1 MRFRT
6 SLYRGICCTTLMAAA
21 ASPTW
26 AAAQEDMQTSITLP
40 AASVSN
46 AISPPSG
53 ENLASAGP
61 CENVPALCE
70 PQRSLTLRVI
80 PYLWLPQMNG
90 DLTLRGETAPVNL
103 SMGQVWDLETHDLNM
118 AFLGQFEAKYGRL
131 GLLANG
137 LYLEV
142 SPGTQVRRLQFN
154 GEFSQTIVDLAFT
167 YDLLGGG
174 GSSACGRSPQLELLA
189 GVRYNSLTGDVSLTG
204 PRGNTVNAGGAED
217 WTDVIVGARAE
228 IPVCE
233 RWSVLARADV
243 GGFGVSGSSQFT
255 WNVEAA
261 AAYQYSERTTLFAGY
276 RALYIDYANGDFAYD
291 MRLDGPMAGFV
302 FKF

>member
-1 MRFRT
+1 MRFPVN
-6 SLYRGICCTTLMAAA
+6 SLLGICCLSMTAA
-21 ASPTW
+21 ASFGQ
-26 AAAQEDMQTSITLP
+26 AAAQDNPQTSITLP
-40 AASVSN
+40 AAATQGGVGP
-46 AISPPSG
+46 ASG
-53 ENLASAGP
+53 GFLASNIP
-61 CENVPALCE
+61 CEAAPALCE
-70 PQRSLTLRVI
+70 PSRSLSLKVI
-80 PYLWLPQMNG
+80 PYLWLTQMNG
-90 DLTLRGETAPVNL
+90 DITLRGETAPVNL

-118 AFLGQFEAKYGRL
+118 AFLGQFEAKYGRM

-167 YDLLGGG
+167 YDLLGGE

-217 WTDVIVGARAE
+217 WTDLIVGARAE

-243 GGFGVSGSSQFT
+243 GGFGISGSSQFT

-261 AAYQYSERTTLFAGY
+261 AAYQYSERTSLFAGY
-276 RALYIDYANGDFAYD
+276 RALYVDYANGDFAYD